1 MGVLSRSAPRERK
14 PDKGVETIANQPTT
28 RITGVSTIGIP
39 VRDQRGALEFYTAK
53 LGPEV
58 RIDTAFG
65 RERWIE
71 VAPPGSPTTLA
82 LVRGPN
88 QVRIGYDTQVR
99 LATDDAEAE
108 HADLQARGVD
118 VDAMIVRYP
127 VTMFTLPD
135 PDGNRI
141 VIVEQLKEV

>member
-1 MGVLSRSAPRERK
+1 MVAS
-14 PDKGVETIANQPTT
+14 QPIT
-28 RITGVSTIGIP
+28 RITSVSTIGIP
-39 VRDQRGALEFYTAK
+39 VQDQSRALQFYTEK
-53 LGPEV
+53 LGLEV
-58 RIDTAFG
+58 RIDTVFG

-71 VAPPGSPTTLA
+71 VAPPGSTTTLA

-99 LATDDAEAE
+99 LATADAEAE

-127 VTMFTLPD
+127 VTMFTLRD
-135 PDGNRI
+135 PEGNRL
-141 VIVEQLKEV
+141 VVVEQLDG

>member
-1 MGVLSRSAPRERK
+1 MVAS
-14 PDKGVETIANQPTT
+14 QPIT
-28 RITGVSTIGIP
+28 RITSVSTIGIP
-39 VRDQRGALEFYTAK
+39 VQDQSRALQFYTEK
-53 LGPEV
+53 LGLEV
-58 RIDTAFG
+58 RIDTVFG

-71 VAPPGSPTTLA
+71 VAPPGSTTTLA

-99 LATDDAEAE
+99 LATADAEAE

-127 VTMFTLPD
+127 VTMFTLRD
-135 PDGNRI
+135 PDGNRL
-141 VIVEQLKEV
+141 VVVEQLDGD